1 MHDDQVASSML
12 EGDNI
17 DAGEGQDDLKDDLF
31 DMAQEARKNTE
42 LFSTINSKKDG

>member
-1 MHDDQVASSML
+1 ML

-17 DAGEGQDDLKDDLF
+17 DAGEVQDDLKDDLF